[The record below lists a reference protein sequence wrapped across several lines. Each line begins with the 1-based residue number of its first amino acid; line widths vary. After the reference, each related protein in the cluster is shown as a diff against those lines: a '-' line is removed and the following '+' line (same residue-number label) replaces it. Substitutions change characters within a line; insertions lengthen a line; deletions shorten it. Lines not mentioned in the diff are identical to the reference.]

1 MRMPATYPTDIEFRG
16 ALGLQFQGSNFEKD
30 STIIPQKVVNV
41 PGVDQKDSQ
50 RNFQFFADTNGIT
63 PAGATK
69 VRLIEYDGQG
79 DKRTGLRD
87 LYIRSRSFTVNEP
100 TRIVGTFQMWIDVE
114 GVKFYPYNIELY
126 AVDSSGSSVRLGQYS
141 GEGVG
146 KISVDYKPPSG
157 SAYTQLMVRW
167 WQTSDY
173 KYQTIPS
180 GWASDGRLSANLHWN
195 DGIMVYTADGQE
207 VGTGDYIGEQIGETN
222 TILGRSWSWIS
233 GFFDQLL
240 HLFVPDE
247 ADLDAMQTSWT
258 NLLADKFGFVYQLT
272 YELQDFL
279 EGLKNPSNVVDGS
292 ITIPAMPAFKVGDVD
307 VQLWSEPLSLSIG
320 NNPVVETV
328 RPAMNTLVLAVSTW
342 GFVRG
347 MARTWS
353 HIIGGKSEADL
364 DGEDDGG

>member
-1 MRMPATYPTDIEFRG
+1 MRLPATYPTDIEFRG
-16 ALGLQFQGSNFEKD
+16 ALGLQFQGSNFVKD
-30 STIIPQKVVNV
+30 SVVTPQKVVNV
-41 PGVDQKDSQ
+41 PGVDQKDLQ

-69 VRLIEYDGQG
+69 FRLIEYDAQG

-126 AVDSSGSSVRLGQYS
+126 AVDSSGSSVRLGQYA
-141 GEGVG
+141 GGGVG
-146 KISVDYKPPSG
+146 KISVDYKPPVG

-167 WQTSDY
+167 WQTDDY

-180 GWASDGRLSANLHWN
+180 GWASDGRLSAILHWN
-195 DGIMVYTADGQE
+195 DGLMVYTADGQE

-222 TILGRSWSWIS
+222 TILGRIWNWIS

-247 ADLDAMQTSWT
+247 ADLDAMQTSWSD
-258 NLLADKFGFVYQLT
+258 LVQDKFGFVYQLT
-272 YELQDFL
+272 FELEKFL
-279 EGLKNPSNVVDGS
+279 QILSHPSSAVDGS

-307 VQLWSEPLSLSIG
+307 VQLWSEPLSLSIS
-320 NNPVVETV
+320 NNPVVEAV
-328 RPAMNTLVLAVSTW
+328 RPYMNTLVLAVTTW

-347 MARTWS
+347 MARTWA
-353 HIIGGKSEADL
+353 HIVAGKSEADL
-364 DGEDDGG
+364 DGEDEDG

>member
-16 ALGLQFQGSNFEKD
+16 ALGLQFQGSNFTKD

-41 PGVDQKDSQ
+41 PGVDQKDQQ

-63 PAGATK
+63 PAGAAK
-69 VRLIEYDGQG
+69 FRLIEYDGQG
-79 DKRTGLRD
+79 DKSIGLRG

-100 TRIVGTFQMWIDVE
+100 KRIVGTFQMWIDVE
-114 GVKFYPYNIELY
+114 GVKFYPHVIKLY
-126 AVDSSGSSVRLGQYS
+126 AIDSSGSSVPLSEYTCDDF
-141 GEGVG
+141 G
-146 KISVDYKPPSG
+146 KISVDYKPPAG

-167 WQTSDY
+167 WQTDDY
-173 KYQTIPS
+173 QYQTIPS

-222 TILGRSWSWIS
+222 TILGRIWNWIS

-247 ADLDAMQTSWT
+247 ADLDAMQTAWL
-258 NLLADKFGFVYQLT
+258 NLLADKFGFVYELS
-272 YELQDFL
+272 YELEQFL
-279 EGLKNPSNVVDGS
+279 VGLKNPSSVVDGS

-307 VQLWSEPLSLSIG
+307 VQLWSEPLGLSVVG
-320 NNPVVETV
+320 NPVVEAV
-328 RPAMNTLVLAVSTW
+328 RPYMNTLVLAVTTW

-364 DGEDDGG
+364 DGEDEDG